1 VNLSDDVTEHKD
13 WLLSLVPVPKNGLWL
28 DLGCGAGV
36 DMIHLAERQ
45 LQPGL
50 RMLGIDGNREAIEEA
65 RRNARDDPRMEFRHH
80 SLGVT
85 FPLDNAAVDV
95 AYSHNLIECL
105 PDVSL
110 FVSELARVLRPGG
123 LIIMAHRDWDSQL
136 FNGDNKS
143 LNRRL
148 VHAFCDWQQD
158 WMDHADGWLGRRLW
172 SIFNSVDLFDGEI
185 HTHVLTNRNYSPGLF
200 GYARAQDMNGLI
212 EKGLAS
218 SDDVQAFLAEQESL
232 NANGRYFYSVTGFAY
247 VGCLR

>member
-1 VNLSDDVTEHKD
+1 VNLTDDVTEHKD
-13 WLLSLVPVPKNGLWL
+13 WLLSLVPVPKNGQWL

-65 RRNARDDPRMEFRHH
+65 RRNARDDRRMEFRQH

-85 FPLDNAAVDV
+85 FPLDNATVDV
-95 AYSHNLIECL
+95 AYSDNLIECL

-123 LIIMAHRDWDSQL
+123 LIVMAHWDWDSQL

-172 SIFNSVDLFDGEI
+172 SIFNSVNLFDGEI
-185 HTHVLTNRNYSPGLF
+185 RTHVLTNRNYSPGLF
-200 GYARAQDMNGLI
+200 GYARAQDMNGLR